1 MALARRTRA
10 LETLS
15 FEADPTRGVRDMAD
29 MQRADRPVGNAAADA
44 PGVRDLQLLY
54 RNRFSSLE
62 RARKDEIWHVLC
74 AQFFQRYVRPTDTVL
89 DIASGLGEF
98 SRHINAARI
107 FAVDVNPDAARF
119 LPDGSTFSLTSAER
133 LDFLSDNSVDVA
145 FTSNFLEHLPTKI
158 VVDAVLREV
167 WRVLRPGGI
176 FVALQPNIRYAY
188 KEYWDFYDH
197 HTPLSHLSCAEAFE
211 LAGFQVVEL
220 IDRFLP
226 FSTKSALP
234 THPLL
239 VRIYLVSRPAWR
251 FFGKQFL
258 IVGQK

>member
-1 MALARRTRA
+1 MTR
-10 LETLS
+10 
-15 FEADPTRGVRDMAD
+15 EADGNERRKDVDQTLEADTRIGRVAERSSMMD
-29 MQRADRPVGNAAADA
+29 MQR
-44 PGVRDLQLLY
+44 LY
-54 RNRFSSLE
+54 RNRFSEAE
-62 RARKDEIWHVLC
+62 RGRKDEIWRVLC
-74 AQFFQRYVRPTDTVL
+74 THFFQRYVKPSDIVL
-89 DIASGLGEF
+89 DIASGMGEF
-98 SRHINAARI
+98 SRHITAEKVYAI
-107 FAVDVNPDAARF
+107 DINPDAAEF
-119 LPDGSTFSLTSAER
+119 LPAGLIFNLTSAQR

-145 FTSNFLEHLPTKI
+145 FTSNFLEHLPTKA
-158 VVDAVLREV
+158 VVDAVLKEV
-167 WRVLRPGGI
+167 QRVLRPCGL

-188 KEYWDFYDH
+188 REYWDFYDH

-211 LAGFQVVEL
+211 LAGLRVIEL

-239 VRIYLVSRPAWR
+239 VRAYLACRPAWR

>member
-1 MALARRTRA
+1 MANIQQTD
-10 LETLS
+10 
-15 FEADPTRGVRDMAD
+15 DPAESVA
-29 MQRADRPVGNAAADA
+29 ANA
-44 PGVRDLQLLY
+44 PIGRDLQLLY

-62 RARKDEIWHVLC
+62 RARKDEIWRVLC
-74 AQFFQRYVRPTDTVL
+74 AHFLQRYVRSTDTVL

-98 SRHINAARI
+98 SRHIKAARI
-107 FAVDVNPDAARF
+107 FAIDVNPDAARF

-145 FTSNFLEHLPTKI
+145 FTSNFLEHLPTKV

-176 FVALQPNIRYAY
+176 FIALQPNIRYAY
-188 KEYWDFYDH
+188 KQYWDFYDH

-211 LAGFQVVEL
+211 LSGLRVVEL

-226 FSTKSALP
+226 FSTKSKLP

-239 VRIYLVSRPAWR
+239 VRAYLACRPAWR
-251 FFGKQFL
+251 FLGKQFL